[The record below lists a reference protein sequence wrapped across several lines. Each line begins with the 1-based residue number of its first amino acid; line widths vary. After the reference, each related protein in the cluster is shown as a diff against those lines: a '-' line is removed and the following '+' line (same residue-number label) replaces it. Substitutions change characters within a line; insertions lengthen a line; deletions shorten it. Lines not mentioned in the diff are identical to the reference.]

1 LSFLSNIFNKKDGSD
16 IRMSDPFINP
26 IKVEFHSH
34 LIHGVDDGSQ
44 SLEHTLDVLK
54 VYSEMG
60 YEKVI
65 TTPHVMSDYYKNG
78 PENVLPK
85 VEEIRQGLADR
96 NIQIQFE
103 AAAEYMVDEGLED
116 KIKNNETLLTFGGTN
131 KYILIELPFMTE
143 PRNFKKVT
151 FDLFMAGYKPVLA
164 HPERYLYYSTKKKD
178 FEEIADRGIL
188 LQANILSMV
197 GYYSKQVEKAVEYLI
212 ENKLINFVGSDLHH
226 IKHAEIIKNDAFN
239 NKLYRRAVSL
249 DLLNNTL

>member
-1 LSFLSNIFNKKDGSD
+1 MSN
-16 IRMSDPFINP
+16 PFTNP

-44 SLEHTLDVLK
+44 SLEHTLDVLN
-54 VYSEMG
+54 VYADMG

-65 TTPHVMSDYYKNG
+65 TTPHIMSDYYKNG
-78 PENVLPK
+78 PENVIPK
-85 VEEIRQGLADR
+85 VDEIRKGLAER

-116 KIKNNETLLTFGGTN
+116 KINNNEPLMSFGGSN
-131 KYILIELPFMTE
+131 KYVLIELPFLTE
-143 PRNFKKVT
+143 PRNFKKVS

-164 HPERYLYYSTKKKD
+164 HPERYLYYSPKNKD
-178 FEEIADRGIL
+178 FEDIADRGIL

-197 GYYSKQVEKAVEYLI
+197 GYYSKQVEKSVEYLI
-212 ENKLINFVGSDLHH
+212 DNKLINFVGSDLHN
-226 IKHAEIIKNDAFN
+226 IKHAHIIKNDAFN
-239 NKLYRRAVSL
+239 AKLYRKAAAL